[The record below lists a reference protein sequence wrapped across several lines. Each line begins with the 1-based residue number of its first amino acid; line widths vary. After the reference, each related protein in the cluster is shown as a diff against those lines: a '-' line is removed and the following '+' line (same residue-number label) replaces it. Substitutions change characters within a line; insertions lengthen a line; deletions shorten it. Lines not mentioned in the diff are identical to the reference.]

1 MEYIVA
7 QQFPMNITAGIPYGK
22 LVTVTLPS
30 GRVWWTSGSQF
41 EVLFQLR
48 EGPDVNSA
56 LISDLRQYLTVTY
69 TGPNTVS
76 IAFDMTGEDTR
87 TLTKSGYYDMIISD
101 VGVVDNRAFIVLSGV
116 VYLTSTVTDSVEAST

>member
-1 MEYIVA
+1 MA
-7 QQFPMNITAGIPYGK
+7 QQFPMHITSGLPYGK

-30 GRVWWTSGSQF
+30 GRSWWTSGSQF

-48 EGPDVNSA
+48 EGPAVTTT
-56 LISDLRQYLTVTY
+56 LIADLRQYLTVTY

-87 TLTKSGYYDMIISD
+87 TLVKSGYYDMIISD
-101 VGVVDNRAFIVLSGV
+101 TGVVDDRAFIVLSGV
-116 VYLTSTVTDSVEAST
+116 IYLDKTVTDSVEAST